1 MELRKSVI
9 GRRYDTEI
17 AWRPAGEDWT
27 TLNSDGS
34 VIQDRSSAAAGI
46 ALRSNSGKINYA
58 AAINLGNCSI
68 TRAEMRGAV
77 EGMDIAWNLGIRKL
91 EIQLDSTAAIN
102 ILLQSHNGHQHSSLA
117 ARFQR
122 LRERDWETKIV
133 HVYREANHLADCL
146 AARGHDID
154 TGATL
159 RLEDDPEIR
168 RWENYDARGVT
179 ETRTITGMC

>member
-1 MELRKSVI
+1 
-9 GRRYDTEI
+9 RYETEI

-46 ALRSNSGKINYA
+46 VLRSHSGRINYA
-58 AAINLGNCSI
+58 AATNLGNCSI
-68 TRAEMRGAV
+68 TRAELRGAV
-77 EGMDIAWNLGIRKL
+77 EGMAIAWNLGIRKL

-159 RLEDDPEIR
+159 RLEDDPVIR

-179 ETRTITGMC
+179 ERRTITGMC